1 MGEEVRERGELLP
14 RIVSLSSSLAERGCG
29 RSGDKSSEREDDVGR
44 LPKETTD
51 ERTGNCASFRCRF
64 CNQEYLT
71 KICSITHWP
80 NFNFN
85 HIRMQ
90 LPLLGI
96 LSLSGYF
103 FFVKDK
109 TDIRDQNLLI
119 VKTMYK

>member
-1 MGEEVRERGELLP
+1 MTL
-14 RIVSLSSSLAERGCG
+14 
-29 RSGDKSSEREDDVGR
+29 ED
-44 LPKETTD
+44 LPKEQRMRELVVVPVFVVVSATMKI
-51 ERTGNCASFRCRF
+51 ELRGICS
-64 CNQEYLT
+64 

-80 NFNFN
+80 NFNLN

-103 FFVKDK
+103 FVKDK

-119 VKTMYK
+119 VKSIL